1 MNSSTPS
8 APRSAATN
16 ERLRALPVGPVPAQ
30 LNARAHRAMVVVQRA
45 AMLAVLLLSPSTYAT
60 HRARRRFVIRIY
72 RSTTTG
78 LLTFLLLSTSMSG
91 VLVLLFASAA
101 RGFGLSPFALEGI
114 VRVLLLELIPLLAA
128 VFVLV
133 EVTLPAAA
141 LLSVRRAGSP
151 LHPVGTL
158 PAHGRGDDM
167 LREAALPRALA
178 GMVAP
183 LVFCVI
189 ASWIALALAYLILY
203 GTTPWALQG
212 FARVLGNVF
221 EPAVAIVWSFKII
234 AFSVGLSLLPIAAAI
249 TPPRNQ
255 RVDPVDL
262 TLTTLVRTGALLL
275 LIELIALLAIYA

>member
-1 MNSSTPS
+1 MKSSIPQ
-8 APRSAATN
+8 APRSAETY
-16 ERLRALPVGPVPAQ
+16 ERPRAFDFDSVFAQLDERGQRALAVG
-30 LNARAHRAMVVVQRA
+30 QRA

-60 HRARRRFVIRIY
+60 QRARRRFAIRIY
-72 RSTTTG
+72 CSTTTG

-91 VLVLLFASAA
+91 VLVLLVASAA
-101 RGFGLSPFALEGI
+101 RGYGLSPFALEGI

-141 LLSVRRAGSP
+141 LLSMRRSGSR
-151 LHPVGTL
+151 LHHLRMQPTRGY
-158 PAHGRGDDM
+158 GDDV

-183 LVFCVI
+183 LVFSVI
-189 ASWIALALAYLILY
+189 ASWIALAIGYLTLY
-203 GTTPWALQG
+203 GSTPWALQS
-212 FARVLGNVF
+212 FARVLGKVF
-221 EPAVAIVWSFKII
+221 EPAVAIVWSLKTI
-234 AFSVGLSLLPIAAAI
+234 AFSVALSLLPIAAAI
-249 TPPRNQ
+249 APPCDR